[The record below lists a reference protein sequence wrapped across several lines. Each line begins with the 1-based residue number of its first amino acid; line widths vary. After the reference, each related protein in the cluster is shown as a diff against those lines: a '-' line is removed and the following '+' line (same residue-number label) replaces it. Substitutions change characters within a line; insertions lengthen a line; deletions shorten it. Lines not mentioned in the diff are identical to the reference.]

1 MADNIVLTEG
11 NQVRFTKASVNSG
24 DPVVIGQIPGVALID
39 TDANGYITLK
49 RNGSANLEVEAVDG
63 SGVSAIVEGDI
74 LYYETGADPLINKKT
89 TGVRFGYA
97 MEALASGTGTIE
109 VLLGY

>member
-1 MADNIVLTEG
+1 MADNIGYTEG
-11 NQVRFTKASVNSG
+11 NQIRFTKASVSSG

-49 RNGSANLEVEAVDG
+49 RNGSADLEVEAVDV
-63 SGVSAIVEGDI
+63 SGTSAIVEGDI
-74 LYYETGADPLINKKT
+74 LYYEAAGDPVINKKT

-97 MEALASGTGTIE
+97 MEAVASGTATIE